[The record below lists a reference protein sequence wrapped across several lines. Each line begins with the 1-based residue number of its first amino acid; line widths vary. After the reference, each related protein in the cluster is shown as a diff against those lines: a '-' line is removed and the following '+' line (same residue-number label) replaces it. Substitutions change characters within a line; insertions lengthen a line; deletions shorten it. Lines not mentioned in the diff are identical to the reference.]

1 MLINLKHAVFEK
13 MRLLNVQA
21 VLNREKDVIQGAEP
35 ETRIFEELD
44 DNSVDYAILSHRWR
58 KGEVNFDKMTR
69 LMGMTEPH
77 RNEVRQT
84 AGYKKIINSC
94 ERAMKDGYGWIW
106 IDTCC
111 IDKHSSPEVSGA
123 R

>member
-1 MLINLKHAVFEK
+1 MYKLFSTGKRTSSKELSLKLGSLRNLMTTPSI
-13 MRLLNVQA
+13 MRYCHIA
-21 VLNREKDVIQGAEP
+21 
-35 ETRIFEELD
+35 
-44 DNSVDYAILSHRWR
+44 
-58 KGEVNFDKMTR
+58 
-69 LMGMTEPH
+69 H